1 MNPLPVGALR
11 GARPLPP
18 NLFLQ
23 LDNSAKDNKNQYLM
37 AFLSLLT
44 ARGVFKEIQVGF
56 LVVGHTHEDIDAY
69 FSHLSKELKQSSTYI
84 MADLMKAFM
93 KSQKLAFLPEVIQEV
108 ADLKSFVQSYQ
119 CSGTER
125 LLGISNM
132 HLIKFYVDS
141 EGVPVM
147 KFKKSAVDAEWEP
160 RNKPPIK
167 IWKEDE
173 HGRPTLPTGSPK
185 PVPFKPMWGVEEQ
198 NLSGNQDIARDKARK
213 ATENKNFIKLDFGST

>member
-1 MNPLPVGALR
+1 M
-11 GARPLPP
+11 
-18 NLFLQ
+18 
-23 LDNSAKDNKNQYLM
+23 
-37 AFLSLLT
+37 
-44 ARGVFKEIQVGF
+44 
-56 LVVGHTHEDIDAY
+56 HEDIDAN

-108 ADLKSFVQSYQ
+108 ADFKSFVQGYQ

-132 HLIKFYVDS
+132 HLFKFYVDS

-167 IWKEDE
+167 I
-173 HGRPTLPTGSPK
+173 
-185 PVPFKPMWGVEEQ
+185 
-198 NLSGNQDIARDKARK
+198 
-213 ATENKNFIKLDFGST
+213 